1 MAIKRIL
8 IPSELDELS
17 EKVMRF
23 AVSLAEKLHTS
34 EIVLL
39 NLVPYTKSFSISGDI
54 FTSDGDMVKHYNLLL
69 MEKHQKLVEEE
80 AEKFTSDKVS
90 IKPVVRFSDSKT
102 SLNQYMEVFGADL
115 LVCGSRDEQS
125 FLQFLF
131 GSDTG
136 TMVSALDYPLIVI
149 QEEADAGE
157 IQNILV
163 PIDISEEDQRGLTE
177 IVTFS
182 AALTARMQLLHV
194 LTDDSYSADYALKR
208 LKELAIGYMFDN
220 YDINVVND
228 DSLEDGIRSFARKN
242 NSDMIAVLSQ
252 GRGKIHKLIFGS
264 STEDIIK
271 ETNKPVFVSKNRL
284 TP

>member
-1 MAIKRIL
+1 MSIKKIL

-17 EKVMRF
+17 EKVSRF
-23 AVSLAEKLHTS
+23 AVSLAEQLPVS

-39 NLVPYTKSFSISGDI
+39 NIIPYTQSFSISGDI

-69 MEKHQKLVEEE
+69 MEKHQQLVEEE
-80 AEKFTSDKVS
+80 AEKLASDKVS

-102 SLNQYMEVFGADL
+102 SLNQYMEEFGADL

-149 QEEADAGE
+149 QEEADTDE
-157 IQNILV
+157 TQNILV
-163 PIDISEEDQRGLTE
+163 PIDISEEDQRGLSE
-177 IVTFS
+177 IASF
-182 AALTARMQLLHV
+182 AGALNARMQFLHV

-208 LKELAIGYMFDN
+208 LRELAIVYMFDN

-242 NSDMIAVLSQ
+242 NSDMIALLSQ
-252 GRGKIHKLIFGS
+252 GRGKLHKLIFGS

-284 TP
+284 TQ